1 MRQGYTSG
9 KLLLFLIGFPGPD
22 TMPGYAL
29 FGAYAV
35 KWIELFKLTV
45 RLLKTFNWRELIGT
59 TILIRISTR
68 QQFL

>member
-9 KLLLFLIGFPGPD
+9 NVVVFILDFPGLD

-35 KWIELFKLTV
+35 KWMGLFNKAPDT
-45 RLLKTFNWRELIGT
+45 
-59 TILIRISTR
+59 LIRDN
-68 QQFL
+68 